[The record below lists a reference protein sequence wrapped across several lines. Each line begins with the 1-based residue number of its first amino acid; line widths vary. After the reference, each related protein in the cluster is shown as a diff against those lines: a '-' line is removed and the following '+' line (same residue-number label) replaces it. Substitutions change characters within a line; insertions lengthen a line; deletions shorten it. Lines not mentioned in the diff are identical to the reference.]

1 MIINDFIALL
11 QQQLQKPLP
20 GANAQNKMAPA
31 IRNFQNNSDKSIAR
45 KSAVLLL
52 LYKKNDILNIAYFKR
67 PEYDGPHSGQIAF
80 PGGKF
85 ENTDKNLQETALR
98 ETLEEFG
105 ISPQKI
111 QILGSL
117 TNLFIPVSNSEVT
130 PFVGFM
136 SETPHFIPNKDEVQ
150 YIIEIEL
157 SLITNPSFKTSRLKE
172 RRGLEIETPM
182 YTFNNEEIWGA
193 TAMITSEFEEIIN
206 SINFHI

>member
-1 MIINDFIALL
+1 MNNNEFITKL

-20 GANAQNKMAPA
+20 GASAQNKMAPA
-31 IRNFQNNSDKSIAR
+31 IRNFQDIKHDSPAR

-52 LYKKNDILNIAYFKR
+52 LYPKEGNLYIAYFKR

-80 PGGKF
+80 PGGKV
-85 ENTDKNLQETALR
+85 EDEDENLQETALR
-98 ETLEEFG
+98 ETDEEFG

-111 QILGSL
+111 KILGSL

-130 PFVGFM
+130 PFIGFM

-150 YIIEIEL
+150 YIIEVEL
-157 SLITNPSFKTSRLKE
+157 SLITNQLFKTSRIKE

-193 TAMITSEFEEIIN
+193 TAMITSEFEEILIP
-206 SINFHI
+206 IL

>member
-1 MIINDFIALL
+1 MGTMIINDFIALL

-31 IRNFQNNSDKSIAR
+31 NRNFQDINNNSPAR

-52 LYKKNDILNIAYFKR
+52 LYPKDNILHIAYFKR

-85 ENTDKNLQETALR
+85 ENIDKNLQETALR
-98 ETLEEFG
+98 ETYEEFG

-130 PFVGFM
+130 PFIGFI

-150 YIIEIEL
+150 YIIEMPLFSIL
-157 SLITNPSFKTSRLKE
+157 NPLFKTSLIKQ

-182 YTFNNEEIWGA
+182 YTFNHEEIWGA
-193 TAMITSEFEEIIN
+193 TAMITSEFEEILI
-206 SINFHI
+206 SIL